1 MRINKMDKETLKQ
14 LLREGKVKIRLP
26 KDDFACEKGWIGKDD
41 LDGEEIERSE
51 LKQLLKEIANEL

>member
-1 MRINKMDKETLKQ
+1 MDKETLKQ
-14 LLREGKVKIRLP
+14 LLREGKAKIRLP
-26 KDDFACEKGWIGKDD
+26 KDDFGCEKGWIGKDD